1 MNDISAING
10 AILAG
15 NFTDA
20 QLNSIGDAIRFARAQ
35 LGQQTKY
42 TLKVGTKVK
51 FTSNRTGITLTGD
64 VQKINRKFVI
74 VRTGPV
80 NTWRVPANMLSAA

>member
-74 VRTGPV
+74 VKTGPL

>member
-1 MNDISAING
+1 MTDISAING

>member
-1 MNDISAING
+1 MTEISAING

-15 NFTDA
+15 NFTNV

-35 LGQQTKY
+35 LGQQNKY
-42 TLKVGTKVK
+42 TLRVGTKVK
-51 FTSNRTGITLTGD
+51 FTSSRSGMEVTGD

-74 VRTGPV
+74 VKSGVT
-80 NTWRVPANMLSAA
+80 NWRVPASMLSAA

>member
-80 NTWRVPANMLSAA
+80 NTWRVPVNMLSTA